1 MPDNK
6 RHHYVPRFYLKRFSR
21 DGKTICLY
29 NLKSKK
35 KVIGASLDK
44 QCYKDY
50 FYGKDQI
57 LEHTLDK
64 LESVMKDIF
73 RLIDE
78 AKELPPRDSP
88 LYIFLILFIA
98 IQHGRTQYAAEAMN
112 EMTDKMAKYM
122 LSPMAESND
131 IDLNKVKIGYKN
143 VAQHSVAFNIQM
155 HPILIDLHCK
165 LVINCTDLEFVLSNN
180 PIVFYNKFMDFLENG
195 SNTGFASKG
204 LQIFSPIDP
213 HNLIL
218 LYDHIVYR
226 VGKDNENVTKITD
239 ERDIHEIN
247 TIQACSSLDNIY
259 FLNQHF
265 DCDALHKKAKPFLR
279 KTKAN
284 VVAFPEYENKHCKKQ
299 LLKISHEDIRT
310 NLHLS
315 FLAVRK
321 SAKEWRDK
329 FRSQKLQPSA
339 VVRNKQLCKDFEEF
353 CDAVEKKQY
362 KPSGFLNFLSDKY
375 KSQLTTS

>member
-21 DGKTICLY
+21 DEKTICLY

-35 KVIGASLDK
+35 KVIGASLNK

-57 LEHTLDK
+57 LEHL
-64 LESVMKDIF
+64 LEKIETVMKSIF
-73 RLIDE
+73 KLIDE
-78 AKELPPRDSP
+78 IKEPPPRNSP
-88 LYIFLILFIA
+88 FYQFLIHFIA

-112 EMTDKMAKYM
+112 EMTDKMAKYI

-143 VAQHSVAFNIQM
+143 VAQHSVALNIQM
-155 HPILIDLHCK
+155 YPILIDLHCK
-165 LVINCTDLEFVLSNN
+165 LLINCTDVEFVLSDN
-180 PIVFYNKFMDFLENG
+180 PIVFYNKFMDFRKNG

-204 LQIFSPIDP
+204 LQIFFPIDP

-218 LYDHIVYR
+218 FYDHIIYR
-226 VGKDNENVTKITD
+226 VGKDNENIIKITD
-239 ERDIHEIN
+239 ARDIHEIN
-247 TIQACSSLDNIY
+247 TLQTCSSLDNIY
-259 FLNQHF
+259 FLDQDFN
-265 DCDALHKKAKPFLR
+265 CNSLHKKAKPFLR
-279 KTKAN
+279 KIKAN
-284 VVAFPEYENKHCKKQ
+284 VVTFSEYKNKQSKSK
-299 LLKISHEDIRT
+299 LLAMSNEDIRT

-315 FLAVRK
+315 FLTIRK

-329 FRSQKLQPSA
+329 LRSQGLRPSDI
-339 VVRNKQLCKDFEEF
+339 VRNEQLCKDFEEF
-353 CDAVEKKQY
+353 SDAVKRKQY
-362 KPSGFLNFLSDKY
+362 NIDDFLNFLNDKY
-375 KSQLTTS
+375 KSQLTM